1 MSRLKEKYTKEVVPK
16 MKKEFSYKNN
26 LAVPRIEKA
35 VINVGTGK
43 VISDAKGFDR
53 VLKDLAAIS
62 GQAPVIT
69 KAKKS
74 ISSFKIREGMTV
86 GAMVTLRNGR
96 MYEFL
101 DRLISVSLPRVR
113 DFRGLDKKSFDGKGN
128 LTIGLKEHIVFP
140 EISSEDVK
148 SIFGLEVSIIT
159 TAKTD
164 EEGQKLLKLLGFPI
178 KS

>member
-1 MSRLKEKYTKEVVPK
+1 MFRLKEKYTKEVVPK
-16 MKKEFSYKNN
+16 IKKEFSYKNN
-26 LAVPRIEKA
+26 LAVPRIEKV

>member
-16 MKKEFSYKNN
+16 IKKEFSYKNN
-26 LAVPRIEKA
+26 LAVPRIEKV

>member
-1 MSRLKEKYTKEVVPK
+1 MFRLQEKYKREVIPA
-16 MKKEFSYKNN
+16 MKKKFGYQNDF
-26 LAVPRIEKA
+26 AVPRIEKV
-35 VINVGTGK
+35 VINIGTGK
-43 VISDAKGFDR
+43 VISDAKGFDK

-74 ISSFKIREGMTV
+74 ISSFKVREGMTV
-86 GAMVTLRNGR
+86 GAMVTLRKGR

-164 EEGQKLLKLLGFPI
+164 EEGEKLLKLLGFPI